1 MTNQVLP
8 SNLLV
13 ELSAEEQQQL
23 AGGFCGSSPIPS
35 CGCDDSRRG
44 YGGWVRR
51 RRLGGW
57 GHHNYKYGKYGKH
70 SSC

>member
-8 SNLLV
+8 SNLFV

-23 AGGFCGSSPIPS
+23 AGGCCGASPIPS
-35 CGCDDSRRG
+35 CGCDDSRRRG
-44 YGGWVRR
+44 YGGFVRR
-51 RRLGGW
+51 RRFGGW
-57 GHHNYKYGKYGKH
+57 GNHNYKYGKH